1 KLSSSFTMV
10 SIGLL
15 LAWFFGKWHEL
26 IPGLSISTV
35 EGVAVAKVAEVLPVI
50 LSILV
55 GIWVIEKDYT
65 PIYLRGGDLTKSIK
79 LGILVSPAVLLVVI
93 PLGFLG
99 INASINVIVSWM
111 PWVFIFAFSNA
122 LYEELMIRGIFLKN
136 YASVFGQRTALLLT
150 SLAFAML
157 HISIIGLAD
166 LMTFVMYFG
175 LSFFLG
181 VLWAYVIL
189 KSDNIWGAVLSH
201 TIADIL
207 LVLTV
212 FGV

>member
-1 KLSSSFTMV
+1 
-10 SIGLL
+10 
-15 LAWFFGKWHEL
+15 
-26 IPGLSISTV
+26 
-35 EGVAVAKVAEVLPVI
+35 
-50 LSILV
+50 
-55 GIWVIEKDYT
+55 
-65 PIYLRGGDLTKSIK
+65 
-79 LGILVSPAVLLVVI
+79 
-93 PLGFLG
+93 
-99 INASINVIVSWM
+99 M